1 MDINKI
7 LELESRRQIYN
18 YILEYPGLHFRELSR
33 KIRMPKS
40 TLKYHLKYL
49 KKRELIVETYADKYT
64 RYYVSKKV
72 GNDTKKILE
81 IIRQDSLRRI
91 ILSMKIP
98 NTVTLEYL
106 TYDLDKAPSTVSY
119 HLKKLIDADI
129 VERIKVD
136 NKVKFRLKDE
146 EKLYDIFVQYNK
158 RLLDDLVG
166 ALVDWITQI
175 RTDNSFYDWVY
186 YIKDTDAVM
195 RGLYLMFPHPYH
207 A

>member
-1 MDINKI
+1 MDVNKI
-7 LELESRRQIYN
+7 LELETRRKIYN

-33 KIRMPKS
+33 KMKIPKS

-49 KKRELIVETYADKYT
+49 KKRELIVETYSDKYS

-98 NTVTLEYL
+98 NIVTLEYL
-106 TYDLDKAPSTVSY
+106 THELDRSPSTISH
-119 HLKKLIDADI
+119 HLKKLIDEDI
-129 VERIKVD
+129 VERV
-136 NKVKFRLKDE
+136 KVKNQVNFRLKNE
-146 EKLYDIFVQYNK
+146 QKLYDVFIQYNK
-158 RLLDDLVG
+158 SLLDELVG

-175 RTDNSFYDWVY
+175 RTDPSFYDL
-186 YIKDTDAVM
+186 IHHIQDTEAVI